1 VREKILAVWES
12 PWLILASV
20 AFGAAFGKL
29 FPEATT
35 SLETPGKLYIALM
48 QMTVLPIMCTA
59 IIASLGGALAQGKG
73 GRLLNRSILVFA
85 LLLAAAAAL
94 GLAIGLTLLPGEGLS
109 GEAQR
114 ALGAAMVSA
123 DSAANTVAQGG
134 GLSALFTSMISSN
147 IVHSASQGEMLAL
160 MFFSII
166 IGLALGCLEDGQG
179 AAAIAFCESLFSA
192 LCKIIAWI
200 VYVLPVGV
208 FSLVAVNV
216 ANLSPEIL
224 YSVAKLL
231 GAFYLGLAALIAVLL
246 TVCAIYRGL
255 SPLAVLKAAR
265 EPMLIGLATESDYAP
280 MPSAIAAAQKLGAPL
295 QTAEIVV
302 PIGANLFN
310 LAFVLYYVVSVLFAA
325 QLYGKAVGVEEC
337 LTIVI
342 GAVLITMA
350 GAELPMLSVIMTP
363 LGLPVEALM
372 VILTAIGP
380 LVDAM
385 LVAVNYM
392 GNITAT
398 LMATDGENGDAD
410 DPATG

>member
-1 VREKILAVWES
+1 MRDKLLAIWES

-20 AFGAAFGKL
+20 AAGAAFGKL
-29 FPEATT
+29 FPEATAA
-35 SLETPGKLYIALM
+35 LETPGRLYIALM

-73 GRLLNRSILVFA
+73 GKLIHRSMLAFA

-94 GLAIGLTLLPGEGLS
+94 GLAIGLTLRPGEGLS

-123 DSAANTVAQGG
+123 DSDARALAGGG
-134 GLSALFTSMISSN
+134 GLSSLFSSMISTN
-147 IVHSASQGEMLAL
+147 IVQSASQGEMLAL

-166 IGLALGCLEDGQG
+166 IGLALGSLEDDQG
-179 AAAIAFCESLFSA
+179 APAIAFCESLFSG

-216 ANLSPEIL
+216 ANLSPEIFL
-224 YSVAKLL
+224 SVAKLL
-231 GAFYLGLAALIAVLL
+231 GAFYLGLAALIAMLL
-246 TVCAIYRGL
+246 TVCAVYRGQ
-255 SPLAVLKAAR
+255 SPRAVLMAAR

-280 MPSAIAAAQKLGAPL
+280 MPSAIAAAQKLGAPP
-295 QTAEIVV
+295 QTAEIVI

-310 LAFVLYYVVSVLFAA
+310 LAFVLYYVIGVLF
-325 QLYGKAVGVEEC
+325 
-337 LTIVI
+337 III
-342 GAVLITMA
+342 GGVLITMA

-372 VILTAIGP
+372 VILTAVGP
-380 LVDAM
+380 LVDSM
-385 LVAVNYM
+385 LVAVNYL
-392 GNITAT
+392 GNITAA
-398 LMATDGENGDAD
+398 LMATGGESGDAD
-410 DPATG
+410 DPTTG

>member
-1 VREKILAVWES
+1 MRERLLAIWES

-20 AFGAAFGKL
+20 GAGATFGKL
-29 FPEATT
+29 FPEATAA
-35 SLETPGKLYIALM
+35 LELPGQLYIALM

-59 IIASLGGALAQGKG
+59 IVASLGGALAEGKG
-73 GRLLNRSILVFA
+73 GKLLNRSLLVFA

-94 GLAIGLTLLPGEGLS
+94 GLVIGLALRPGDGLS

-114 ALGAAMVSA
+114 ALGAAMINA
-123 DSAANTVAQGG
+123 DNTTTQGG
-134 GLSALFTSMISSN
+134 GLASLFSSMISTN

-166 IGLALGCLEDGQG
+166 IGLALGSLEDGQG

-200 VYVLPVGV
+200 VYVLPIGV

-231 GAFYLGLAALIAVLL
+231 GAFYLGLAGLIVLL
-246 TVCAIYRGL
+246 LTACAVWRRQ

-265 EPMLIGLATESDYAP
+265 EPMMIGLATESDYAP
-280 MPSAIAAAQKLGAPL
+280 MPSAIVAARTLGASA

-310 LAFVLYYVVSVLFAA
+310 LAFVLYYVIAVLFAA
-325 QLYGKAVGVEEC
+325 QLYGKPMGAEEC
-337 LTIVI
+337 LIIVI

-380 LVDAM
+380 LVDSI
-385 LVAVNYM
+385 LVAVNYL

-398 LMATDGENGDAD
+398 VMTEGGNDSSDDGAV
-410 DPATG
+410 